1 MHLSTKKVHYDNPT
15 IKHDSVKLPERE
27 LQYIVGYVVHK
38 LYSKFKFSKNKDCVY
53 SKQCLSILLCCK
65 IDSDDIQRRVNAQD
79 RGGFWRVN
87 ETIQNIF
94 IVCEKI
100 FPSFTLA
107 FCLVFKCSELVQEMQ
122 ANSIII
128 SNYDSLCY
136 SIEPKV
142 NKELSLNLLE
152 SMLKLF
158 VKVHTFS
165 FARDIKEKH
174 KVKNKKTKARSLR
187 TEIKKSSS
195 RKDFDH

>member
-1 MHLSTKKVHYDNPT
+1 MILLNRPKENWKVFNILLVILFTYYILSSNFQKK
-15 IKHDSVKLPERE
+15 
-27 LQYIVGYVVHK
+27 
-38 LYSKFKFSKNKDCVY
+38 KDCDY

-100 FPSFTLA
+100 FPSFTSA

-128 SNYDSLCY
+128 SNYDSLCH
-136 SIEPKV
+136 SIDPNV
-142 NKELSLNLLE
+142 NKELSLNLLK
-152 SMLKLF
+152 SM
-158 VKVHTFS
+158 
-165 FARDIKEKH
+165 
-174 KVKNKKTKARSLR
+174 
-187 TEIKKSSS
+187 
-195 RKDFDH
+195 

>member
-1 MHLSTKKVHYDNPT
+1 MKSF
-15 IKHDSVKLPERE
+15 
-27 LQYIVGYVVHK
+27 QYIVGYIVHI
-38 LYSKFKFSKNKDCVY
+38 LYSKFKFSTKKDCDY

-100 FPSFTLA
+100 FPSFTSA

-128 SNYDSLCY
+128 SNYDSLCH
-136 SIEPKV
+136 SIDPNV
-142 NKELSLNLLE
+142 NKELSLNLLK
-152 SMLKLF
+152 SM
-158 VKVHTFS
+158 
-165 FARDIKEKH
+165 
-174 KVKNKKTKARSLR
+174 
-187 TEIKKSSS
+187 
-195 RKDFDH
+195 